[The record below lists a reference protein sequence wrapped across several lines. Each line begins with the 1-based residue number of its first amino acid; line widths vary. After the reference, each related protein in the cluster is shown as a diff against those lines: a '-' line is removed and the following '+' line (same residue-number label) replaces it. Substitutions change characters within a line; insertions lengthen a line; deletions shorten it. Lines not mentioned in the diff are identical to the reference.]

1 MVEAATHLPPMPP
14 PKLHLLPMSHPKYL
28 PMIVCLT
35 VPYRVVMPAGL
46 DPAWFFM
53 IPKDA
58 KTAKDGQ
65 VMKPNH
71 LICLRMVWTWKPF
84 VS

>member
-1 MVEAATHLPPMPP
+1 MVEAVTPLPPMTSR
-14 PKLHLLPMSHPKYL
+14 KLPMLHPKSL
-28 PMIVCLT
+28 SMNVCLT

-53 IPKDA
+53 ILKDA